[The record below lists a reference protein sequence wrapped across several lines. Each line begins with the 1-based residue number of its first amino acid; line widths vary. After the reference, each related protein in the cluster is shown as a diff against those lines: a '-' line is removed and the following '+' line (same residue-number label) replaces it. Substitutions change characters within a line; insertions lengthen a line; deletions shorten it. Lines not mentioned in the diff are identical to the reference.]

1 MSIQIKTSDDSKME
15 SKSYFK
21 SNGKWPKWTKF
32 LDYFSRVWL
41 VAILSY
47 LVAFLWLLVE
57 FAQGKNSI
65 VPAFHFLIGICL
77 LIPWFGISREL
88 FHIFS
93 AIAEN
98 GTPFTRDVVKSLYR
112 TSFFLL
118 ALPIVQIVVQML
130 IGVLMHGHIP
140 LFNISLGY
148 GGMPDLNDLFY
159 SEVDQ
164 PAITI
169 GIASFLVSGVVAI
182 LAKAFSYGCELQDE
196 ADHTV

>member
-1 MSIQIKTSDDSKME
+1 MS
-15 SKSYFK
+15 
-21 SNGKWPKWTKF
+21 
-32 LDYFSRVWL
+32 L
-41 VAILSY
+41 
-47 LVAFLWLLVE
+47 
-57 FAQGKNSI
+57 
-65 VPAFHFLIGICL
+65 
-77 LIPWFGISREL
+77 
-88 FHIFS
+88 
-93 AIAEN
+93 
-98 GTPFTRDVVKSLYR
+98 
-112 TSFFLL
+112 FLL